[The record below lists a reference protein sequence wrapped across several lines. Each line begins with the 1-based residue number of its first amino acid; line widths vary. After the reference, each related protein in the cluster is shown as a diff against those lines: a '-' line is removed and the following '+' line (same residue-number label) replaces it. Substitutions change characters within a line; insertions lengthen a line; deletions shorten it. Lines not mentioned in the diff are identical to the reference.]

1 MTTEAL
7 APPGNPSADSAGPG
21 RRPRP
26 PGGPADGLANRAAL
40 RKLLAFACFLVTA
53 VTLIPVVMMVLV
65 AFQSDAE
72 SMAAQPS
79 FWPSSWHPENL
90 ERAFELVPLGRYL
103 INTVIFAGGTTLLET
118 VTASLAAYAFARLN
132 FPGLTWLFGIYL
144 GTLMIPTQVTLIP
157 QFILVAKLHGIDT
170 WPGMILPHAF
180 TALGVFLLRQFFLG
194 IPRDYEEAARL
205 DGANRW
211 QAFTRVIVPLAVP
224 AIATLAVFKFIGQWN
239 NLLWP
244 LVISNSDATRTAA
257 VGLQVFQDTNGTQWN
272 LLLMAATITT
282 VPLIVLFFLT
292 QRWFVRGITMSG
304 LGGR

>member
-1 MTTEAL
+1 MTTDVL
-7 APPGNPSADSAGPG
+7 APLRRSLAANPVAT
-21 RRPRP
+21 
-26 PGGPADGLANRAAL
+26 
-40 RKLLAFACFLVTA
+40 RKLVVFACCVVTA
-53 VTLIPVVMMVLV
+53 VTLLPVVMMVLV

-72 SMAAQPS
+72 SMAARPS

-90 ERAFELVPLGRYL
+90 TRAFELVPLGRYL
-103 INTVIFAGGTTLLET
+103 LNTIIFAAGTTLLET
-118 VTASLAAYAFARLN
+118 VTAALAAYAFARLN
-132 FPGLTWLFGIYL
+132 FPGRIWLFGIYL
-144 GTLMIPTQVTLIP
+144 ATLMIPSQVTLIP

-180 TALGVFLLRQFFLG
+180 TAMGVFLLRQFFMG

-211 QAFTRVIVPLAVP
+211 QAFIRVIVPLAVP

-244 LVISNSDATRTAA
+244 LIISNSDSTRTAA

-282 VPLIVLFFLT
+282 VPLIVIFFLT
-292 QRWFVRGITMSG
+292 QRWFIKGITMSG

>member
-1 MTTEAL
+1 MTTNAL
-7 APPGNPSADSAGPG
+7 TPLLKNPVAT
-21 RRPRP
+21 
-26 PGGPADGLANRAAL
+26 
-40 RKLLAFACFLVTA
+40 RKLVVFACYLVTA
-53 VTLIPVVMMVLV
+53 LTLVPVVMMVLV

-90 ERAFELVPLGRYL
+90 KRAFELVPLGRYL
-103 INTVIFAGGTTLLET
+103 LNTIIFAAGTTLLET
-118 VTASLAAYAFARLN
+118 VTAALAAYAFARLN
-132 FPGLTWLFGIYL
+132 FPGRNWLFGIYL
-144 GTLMIPTQVTLIP
+144 ATLMIPSQVTLIP

-244 LVISNSDATRTAA
+244 LVISNSDSTRTAA

-292 QRWFVRGITMSG
+292 QRWFIKGITMSG

>member
-1 MTTEAL
+1 MTTNVV
-7 APPGNPSADSAGPG
+7 APLLKNPV
-21 RRPRP
+21 
-26 PGGPADGLANRAAL
+26 AA
-40 RKLLAFACFLVTA
+40 RKLIVFACFVVTA
-53 VTLIPVVMMVLV
+53 VTLVPVVMMVLV

-72 SMAAQPS
+72 SMAAKPS

-90 ERAFELVPLGRYL
+90 TRAFDLVPLGRYL
-103 INTVIFAGGTTLLET
+103 INTIIFAAGTTLLET
-118 VTASLAAYAFARLN
+118 VTAALAAYAFARLD
-132 FPGLTWLFGIYL
+132 FPGRTWLFGIYL
-144 GTLMIPTQVTLIP
+144 ATLMIPSQVTLIP
-157 QFILVAKLHGIDT
+157 QFVLVAKLQGIDT

-244 LVISNSDATRTAA
+244 LIISNSDSTRTAA

-292 QRWFVRGITMSG
+292 QRWFIRGITMSG

>member
-1 MTTEAL
+1 MTTNAL
-7 APPGNPSADSAGPG
+7 TPLLKNPVAT
-21 RRPRP
+21 
-26 PGGPADGLANRAAL
+26 
-40 RKLLAFACFLVTA
+40 RKLVVFACYLVTA
-53 VTLIPVVMMVLV
+53 LTLVPVVMMVLV

-90 ERAFELVPLGRYL
+90 KRAFELVPLGRYL
-103 INTVIFAGGTTLLET
+103 LNTIIFAAGTTLLET
-118 VTASLAAYAFARLN
+118 VTAALAAYAFARLK
-132 FPGLTWLFGIYL
+132 FPGRTWLFGIYL
-144 GTLMIPTQVTLIP
+144 ATLMIPSQVTLIP

-244 LVISNSDATRTAA
+244 LVISNSDSTRTAA

-292 QRWFVRGITMSG
+292 QRWFVKGITMSG

>member
-1 MTTEAL
+1 MTT
-7 APPGNPSADSAGPG
+7 DV
-21 RRPRP
+21 
-26 PGGPADGLANRAAL
+26 PAVARTDR
-40 RKLLAFACFLVTA
+40 RKLLVFTCFLVTA
-53 VTLIPVVMMVLV
+53 VTLTPIVMMVLV

-79 FWPSSWHPENL
+79 FWPSTWHFDNIS
-90 ERAFELVPLGRYL
+90 RAFDLVPLGGYL
-103 INTVIFAGGTTLLET
+103 VNTVIFAGGTTILET
-118 VTASLAAYAFARLN
+118 ATAALAAYAFARLR
-132 FPGLTWLFGIYL
+132 FPGRGVLFGVYL
-144 GTLMIPTQVTLIP
+144 ATLMIPSQVTLIP
-157 QFILVAKLHGIDT
+157 QFILVAKAHGVDT

-194 IPRDYEEAARL
+194 IPRDYEDAARL

-211 QAFTRVIVPLAVP
+211 QAFTRVIIPLAVP
-224 AIATLAVFKFIGQWN
+224 AIATLAVFKFITQWN

-244 LVISNSDATRTAA
+244 LVISNSDATRTAS
-257 VGLQVFQDTNGTQWN
+257 VGLQVFQSTNGTQWN

-282 VPLIVLFFLT
+282 VPLIVIFFLT

>member
-1 MTTEAL
+1 MTTNAL
-7 APPGNPSADSAGPG
+7 APLLKNPVAT
-21 RRPRP
+21 
-26 PGGPADGLANRAAL
+26 
-40 RKLLAFACFLVTA
+40 RKLVVFACYLVTA
-53 VTLIPVVMMVLV
+53 LTLVPVVMMVLV

-90 ERAFELVPLGRYL
+90 KRAFELVPLGRYL
-103 INTVIFAGGTTLLET
+103 LNTIIFAAGTTLLET
-118 VTASLAAYAFARLN
+118 VTAALAAYAFARLN
-132 FPGLTWLFGIYL
+132 FPGRNWLFGIYL
-144 GTLMIPTQVTLIP
+144 ATLMIPSQVTLIP

-211 QAFTRVIVPLAVP
+211 QAFIRVIVPLAVP

-244 LVISNSDATRTAA
+244 LVISNSDSTRTAA

-292 QRWFVRGITMSG
+292 QRWFVKGITMSG

>member
-7 APPGNPSADSAGPG
+7 APLRRSLSANPVAT
-21 RRPRP
+21 
-26 PGGPADGLANRAAL
+26 
-40 RKLLAFACFLVTA
+40 RKLVVFACCVVTA
-53 VTLIPVVMMVLV
+53 VTLVPVVMMVLV

-72 SMAAQPS
+72 SMAARPS

-90 ERAFELVPLGRYL
+90 TRAFELVPLGRYL
-103 INTVIFAGGTTLLET
+103 LNTIIFAAGTTLLET
-118 VTASLAAYAFARLN
+118 VTAALAAYAFARLN
-132 FPGLTWLFGIYL
+132 FPGRNWLFGIYL
-144 GTLMIPTQVTLIP
+144 ATLMIPSQVTLIP

-180 TALGVFLLRQFFLG
+180 TALGVFLLRQFFMG

-244 LVISNSDATRTAA
+244 LVISNSDSTRTAA

-292 QRWFVRGITMSG
+292 QRWFVKGITMSG

>member
-1 MTTEAL
+1 MTTNAL
-7 APPGNPSADSAGPG
+7 TPLLKNPVVT
-21 RRPRP
+21 
-26 PGGPADGLANRAAL
+26 
-40 RKLLAFACFLVTA
+40 RKLVVFGCYLVTA
-53 VTLIPVVMMVLV
+53 LTLVPVVMMVLV

-79 FWPSSWHPENL
+79 FWPGSWHPENL
-90 ERAFELVPLGRYL
+90 KRAFELVPLGRYL
-103 INTVIFAGGTTLLET
+103 LNTIIFAAGTTLLET
-118 VTASLAAYAFARLN
+118 VTAALAAYAFARLN
-132 FPGLTWLFGIYL
+132 FPGRNWLFGIYL
-144 GTLMIPTQVTLIP
+144 ATLMIPSQVTLIP

-211 QAFTRVIVPLAVP
+211 QAFIRVIVPLAVP

-244 LVISNSDATRTAA
+244 LVISNSDSTRTAA

-292 QRWFVRGITMSG
+292 QRWFVKGITMSG

>member
-7 APPGNPSADSAGPG
+7 PLVSNKVAV
-21 RRPRP
+21 
-26 PGGPADGLANRAAL
+26 
-40 RKLLAFACFLVTA
+40 RKLIVFGCFLVTA

-72 SMAAQPS
+72 SMAAKPS

-90 ERAFELVPLGRYL
+90 TRAFDLVPLGKYL
-103 INTVIFAGGTTLLET
+103 LNTVYFAAGTTLLET
-118 VTASLAAYAFARLN
+118 VTSALAAYAFARLN
-132 FPGLTWLFGIYL
+132 FPRPELAVRHL
-144 GTLMIPTQVTLIP
+144 PRHADDP
-157 QFILVAKLHGIDT
+157 VAGDADPAVRAGREAARHRHLARDD
-170 WPGMILPHAF
+170 LPHAF
-180 TALGVFLLRQFFLG
+180 TAIGVFLLRQFFLG

-211 QAFTRVIVPLAVP
+211 QAFVRIIVPLAVP

-244 LVISNSDATRTAA
+244 LVISNSDATRTAS

-272 LLLMAATITT
+272 LLLMAATVTT
-282 VPLIVLFFLT
+282 VPLVVIFFLT

>member
-1 MTTEAL
+1 MTTNAL
-7 APPGNPSADSAGPG
+7 TPLLKNPVAT
-21 RRPRP
+21 
-26 PGGPADGLANRAAL
+26 
-40 RKLLAFACFLVTA
+40 RKLVVFACYLVTA
-53 VTLIPVVMMVLV
+53 LTLVPVVMMVLV

-90 ERAFELVPLGRYL
+90 KRAFELVPLGRYL
-103 INTVIFAGGTTLLET
+103 LNTIIFAAGTTLLET
-118 VTASLAAYAFARLN
+118 VTAALAAYAFARLN
-132 FPGLTWLFGIYL
+132 FPGRNVLFGIYL
-144 GTLMIPTQVTLIP
+144 ATLMIPSQVTLIP
-157 QFILVAKLHGIDT
+157 QFILVAKLHAIDT
-170 WPGMILPHAF
+170 WPGMILPHSF

-211 QAFTRVIVPLAVP
+211 QAFIRVIVPLAVP

-244 LVISNSDATRTAA
+244 LVISNSDSTRTAA

-282 VPLIVLFFLT
+282 VPLIVIFFLT
-292 QRWFVRGITMSG
+292 QRWFVKGITMSG

>member
-1 MTTEAL
+1 MTTEVL
-7 APPGNPSADSAGPG
+7 TPV
-21 RRPRP
+21 RRTQ
-26 PGGPADGLANRAAL
+26 
-40 RKLLAFACFLVTA
+40 KLVVFACFLVTA

-72 SMAAQPS
+72 SMAAKPS

-90 ERAFELVPLGRYL
+90 QRAFDLVPLGRYL
-103 INTVIFAGGTTLLET
+103 LNTVIFAGGTTLLET
-118 VTASLAAYAFARLN
+118 ITAALAAYAFARLR
-132 FPGLTWLFGIYL
+132 FPGRTWLFGIYL
-144 GTLMIPTQVTLIP
+144 ATLMIPTQVTLIP
-157 QFILVAKLHGIDT
+157 QFVLVAKLHGIDT

-211 QAFTRVIVPLAVP
+211 QAFTRVIVPLAIP

-244 LVISNSDATRTAA
+244 LVISNSDSTRTAS

-272 LLLMAATITT
+272 LLLMAATVTT

-292 QRWFVRGITMSG
+292 QRWFVKGITMSG

>member
-1 MTTEAL
+1 MTTNAV
-7 APPGNPSADSAGPG
+7 APLLKNPVVT
-21 RRPRP
+21 
-26 PGGPADGLANRAAL
+26 
-40 RKLLAFACFLVTA
+40 RKLVLFGCYLVTA
-53 VTLIPVVMMVLV
+53 VTLVPVVMMVLV

-72 SMAAQPS
+72 SMAARPS
-79 FWPSSWHPENL
+79 FWPSSWPPENL
-90 ERAFELVPLGRYL
+90 TRAFELVPLGRYL
-103 INTVIFAGGTTLLET
+103 LNTIIFAAGTTLLET
-118 VTASLAAYAFARLN
+118 VTAALAAYAFARLN
-132 FPGLTWLFGIYL
+132 FPGRTWLFGVYL
-144 GTLMIPTQVTLIP
+144 ATLMIPSQVTLIP
-157 QFILVAKLHGIDT
+157 QFVLVAKLHGIDT

-211 QAFTRVIVPLAVP
+211 QAFIRVIVPLAVP

-244 LVISNSDATRTAA
+244 LVISNSDSTRTAA

-272 LLLMAATITT
+272 LLLMAASITT

-292 QRWFVRGITMSG
+292 QRWFVKGITMSG

>member
-1 MTTEAL
+1 MTTNAL
-7 APPGNPSADSAGPG
+7 TPLLKNPVAT
-21 RRPRP
+21 
-26 PGGPADGLANRAAL
+26 
-40 RKLLAFACFLVTA
+40 RKLVVFACYLVTA
-53 VTLIPVVMMVLV
+53 LTLVPVVMMVLV

-90 ERAFELVPLGRYL
+90 RRAFELVPLGRYL
-103 INTVIFAGGTTLLET
+103 LNTIIFAAGTTLLET
-118 VTASLAAYAFARLN
+118 VTAALAAYAFARLN
-132 FPGLTWLFGIYL
+132 FPGRTWLFGIYL
-144 GTLMIPTQVTLIP
+144 ATLMIPSQVTLIP

-244 LVISNSDATRTAA
+244 LVISNSDSTRTAA

-292 QRWFVRGITMSG
+292 QRWFVKGITMSG

>member
-1 MTTEAL
+1 
-7 APPGNPSADSAGPG
+7 
-21 RRPRP
+21 
-26 PGGPADGLANRAAL
+26 
-40 RKLLAFACFLVTA
+40 
-53 VTLIPVVMMVLV
+53 
-65 AFQSDAE
+65 
-72 SMAAQPS
+72 
-79 FWPSSWHPENL
+79 
-90 ERAFELVPLGRYL
+90 
-103 INTVIFAGGTTLLET
+103 
-118 VTASLAAYAFARLN
+118 
-132 FPGLTWLFGIYL
+132 
-144 GTLMIPTQVTLIP
+144 MIPSQVTLIP
-157 QFILVAKLHGIDT
+157 QFVLVAKLHGIDT

-244 LVISNSDATRTAA
+244 LIISNSDSTRTAA

>member
-1 MTTEAL
+1 MTTNVL
-7 APPGNPSADSAGPG
+7 APLQKNPVAT
-21 RRPRP
+21 
-26 PGGPADGLANRAAL
+26 
-40 RKLLAFACFLVTA
+40 RKLVVFACFVVTA
-53 VTLIPVVMMVLV
+53 VTLVPVVMMVLV

-72 SMAAQPS
+72 SMAARPS

-90 ERAFELVPLGRYL
+90 TRAFELVPLGRYL
-103 INTVIFAGGTTLLET
+103 VNTVIFAAGTTLLEV
-118 VTASLAAYAFARLN
+118 VTAALAAYAFARLQ
-132 FPGLTWLFGIYL
+132 FPGRTWLFGIYL
-144 GTLMIPTQVTLIP
+144 ATLMIPSQVTLIP
-157 QFILVAKLHGIDT
+157 QFVLVAKLHGIDT

-211 QAFTRVIVPLAVP
+211 QAFIRVIVPLAVP

-292 QRWFVRGITMSG
+292 QRWFVKGITMSG

>member
-1 MTTEAL
+1 MTTNAL
-7 APPGNPSADSAGPG
+7 TPLLKNPVAT
-21 RRPRP
+21 
-26 PGGPADGLANRAAL
+26 
-40 RKLLAFACFLVTA
+40 RKLVVFACYLVTA
-53 VTLIPVVMMVLV
+53 LTLVPVVMMVLV

-90 ERAFELVPLGRYL
+90 KRAFELVPLGRYL
-103 INTVIFAGGTTLLET
+103 VNTIIFAAGTTLLET
-118 VTASLAAYAFARLN
+118 VTAALAAYAFARLQ
-132 FPGLTWLFGIYL
+132 FPGRTWLFGIYL
-144 GTLMIPTQVTLIP
+144 ATLMIPSQVTLIP
-157 QFILVAKLHGIDT
+157 QFVLVAKLHGIDT

-211 QAFTRVIVPLAVP
+211 QAFIRVIVPLAVP

-244 LVISNSDATRTAA
+244 LVISNSDSTRTAA

-292 QRWFVRGITMSG
+292 QRWFVKGITMSG

>member
-7 APPGNPSADSAGPG
+7 SANKVTTNKVAI
-21 RRPRP
+21 
-26 PGGPADGLANRAAL
+26 
-40 RKLLAFACFLVTA
+40 RKLIVFTCFLVTA
-53 VTLIPVVMMVLV
+53 ITLIPVVMMVLV

-72 SMAAQPS
+72 SMAAKPS

-90 ERAFELVPLGRYL
+90 TRAFDLVPLGKYL
-103 INTVIFAGGTTLLET
+103 LNTVYFAAGTTFLET
-118 VTASLAAYAFARLN
+118 VTAALAAYAFARLN
-132 FPGLTWLFGIYL
+132 FPGRSWLFGIYL
-144 GTLMIPTQVTLIP
+144 ATLMIPSQVTLIP
-157 QFILVAKLHGIDT
+157 QFVLVAKLHGIDT

-180 TALGVFLLRQFFLG
+180 TAIGVFLLRQFFLG

-211 QAFTRVIVPLAVP
+211 QAFVRIIVPLAVP

-244 LVISNSDATRTAA
+244 LIISNSDATRTAS

-272 LLLMAATITT
+272 LLLMAATVTT
-282 VPLIVLFFLT
+282 VPLIIIFFLT